1 MSIRDNGVIKWK
13 KVSSALCLAAWYLFL
28 RATAGLPNNI
38 VLEMESLSFPCEHR
52 GDS

>member
-1 MSIRDNGVIKWK
+1 MSINDNGVIKGQP
-13 KVSSALCLAAWYLFL
+13 CLAAWYLFL

-52 GDS
+52 ADS